1 MRQDESQ
8 PCEDFLA
15 LRLKKKMEKGHNI
28 LDREGDKTYLG
39 LTRDKQERTGDR
51 QGQTRDSQGQI
62 RGGQGQNRDSQGKVA
77 SLVIYQ
83 ALHIYNLCVM
93 LVKLT
98 LK

>member
-15 LRLKKKMEKGHNI
+15 LRLKKKMEKEHNI
-28 LDREGDKTYLG
+28 LDREGDKTYQGILG

-51 QGQTRDSQGQI
+51 QGQF
-62 RGGQGQNRDSQGKVA
+62 RGGQGQNRDSQGKV
-77 SLVIYQ
+77 
-83 ALHIYNLCVM
+83 YNLCVM